1 VRQAA
6 PGEVDVGAAEEV
18 LEPVFDEPVV
28 GDVVA
33 PPLVIVVPAPEVV
46 LGVLFP
52 KMLTQDFVE
61 ETVTVAAKALA
72 EVPAIWAY
80 FCLTN
85 CTAAFSV
92 SMLK

>member
-1 VRQAA
+1 
-6 PGEVDVGAAEEV
+6 
-18 LEPVFDEPVV
+18 
-28 GDVVA
+28 VVA

-72 EVPAIWAY
+72 EEPAI
-80 FCLTN
+80 
-85 CTAAFSV
+85 
-92 SMLK
+92 